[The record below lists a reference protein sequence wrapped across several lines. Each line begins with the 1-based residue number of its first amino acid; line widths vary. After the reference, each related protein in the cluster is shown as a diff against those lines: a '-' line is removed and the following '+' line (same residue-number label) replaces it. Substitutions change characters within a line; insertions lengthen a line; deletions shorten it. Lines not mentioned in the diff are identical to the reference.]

1 MKLDHLGLGTGSAQQ
16 IYFISGNAKTIKK
29 DRIPPMKTAI
39 TEKSDLYL
47 FAGTALFNLGF
58 RPFFLGA
65 AIYAIIAMFIWWLQ
79 YSGFVQAGHL
89 TPAWHAHE
97 MLFGYTF
104 AVIAGF
110 LLTSVRNWT
119 GIDTVSGGRLC
130 ILFSLWA
137 MARLGNIFGSYE
149 FAALLDLVCMA
160 MCAWYI
166 VTPIIQVKQRRQ
178 IAVVG
183 IVCVLLVANGLY
195 YSGQLG
201 LVGNGI
207 FLGNYLGLYLV
218 LGLVLMMSGRVV
230 PFFTERGVA
239 ETVELPTY
247 LWLEAINFITYAVFA
262 LAILVGPEVGLAGE
276 VVHGLAGCLFIL
288 NLLRLGSWYTKGIWR
303 KPLLW
308 SLFFSYGF
316 ITLGFGLYALVYF
329 GWFSIFLPIH
339 ALVVGGVSLLTLSM
353 IARVSL
359 GHTGRSIHEPSR
371 WVVSAFGILA
381 IAAITRVILPI
392 LLPQY
397 YFVLVQV
404 SQVLWMISY
413 ALFLVVYVPV
423 LVMPRV
429 DSQPG

>member
-1 MKLDHLGLGTGSAQQ
+1 MGAGAVQK
-16 IYFISGNAKTIKK
+16 IYLISGNAKSLKK
-29 DRIPPMKTAI
+29 DRIPPMKISI
-39 TEKSDLYL
+39 TEKFDLYL
-47 FAGTALFNLGF
+47 FADTALFNLGF

-65 AIYAIIAMFIWWLQ
+65 ATYAIIAMFVWWLQ
-79 YSGFVQAGHL
+79 YSGFVQADHL

-97 MLFGYTF
+97 MIFGYTF

-130 ILFSLWA
+130 ILFSCWVL
-137 MARLGNIFGSYE
+137 ARLGNIFGSYE
-149 FAALLDLVCMA
+149 FAALLDLVCMV
-160 MCAWYI
+160 MCTWYI
-166 VTPIIQVKQRRQ
+166 VVPIVQVKQRRQ

-183 IVCVLLVANGLY
+183 IVSVLLLANGLY

-230 PFFTERGVA
+230 PFFTTRGV
-239 ETVELPTY
+239 EESVEIPTY
-247 LWLEAINFITYAVFA
+247 LLLEATNFITYAVFA
-262 LAILVGPEVGLAGE
+262 LAILVGQEIGLAVE
-276 VVHGLAGCLFIL
+276 LVNGLAGCLFIL
-288 NLLRLGSWYTKGIWR
+288 NLLRLGSWYTKGIWQ

-308 SLFFSYGF
+308 SLFLSYGF
-316 ITLGFGLYALVYF
+316 ITLGFGLYALAYF
-329 GWFSIFLPIH
+329 GWFSVFIPIH

-353 IARVSL
+353 MARVSL
-359 GHTGRSIHEPSR
+359 GHTGRSIHEPSQ
-371 WVVSAFGILA
+371 WVVFAFGILA
-381 IAAITRVILPI
+381 IAAITRVIMPI

-397 YFVLVQV
+397 YPLLIQV
-404 SQVLWMISY
+404 SQILWMISF

-423 LVMPRV
+423 LALPRV